1 MSKGWMYVMLTSLF
15 ELFWIFGLNVASQ
28 WWHWI
33 LIAVLVMAD
42 LKFLAKA
49 CETLPTGTVYAV
61 FAAFGTIG
69 TTLMDAFIFNEE
81 LTILKIL
88 FIFILVIG
96 VIGLNI
102 ADTKENTSTAG

>member
-1 MSKGWMYVMLTSLF
+1 MSKGWMYVILTSLF
-15 ELFWIFGLNVASQ
+15 ELLWIFGLNVASQ

-33 LIAVLVMAD
+33 LIVILLTAD

-69 TTLMDAFIFNEE
+69 TTLMDAFIFNAE
-81 LTILKIL
+81 LTILKIF

-102 ADTKENTSTAG
+102 SDSKENTTTG

>member
-1 MSKGWMYVMLTSLF
+1 MSKGWIFVILTSLF
-15 ELFWIFGLNVASQ
+15 ELFWIFGLNVVSH
-28 WWHWI
+28 WSHWI
-33 LIAVLVMAD
+33 IIATLVIAD
-42 LKFLAKA
+42 LQFLAKA

-69 TTLMDAFIFNEE
+69 TTLMDVFIFNEE
-81 LTILKIL
+81 LNIFKIL

-102 ADTKENTSTAG
+102 SDTKEQTTAR